1 MQNVFNQEFDIVT
14 VYRKLT
20 APSKPMLVKANE
32 FFKPQKNSLSRFQ
45 RSMDEY
51 FGEVTII

>member
-1 MQNVFNQEFDIVT
+1 MQNVFNQEFDIVA

-45 RSMDEY
+45 RGMDEY